1 MIIGQICNR
10 EVVSAAPGE
19 RKNNVQSALQITSD
33 DMPHAA
39 AFDARIREKLVKL
52 EQVCPR
58 LSACRV
64 AVSAPPRNALSRRL
78 FTVQL
83 SITFPR
89 GEVVVTRNHHED
101 IFVVLRDAFVAGRR
115 MLDRCAWRNC
125 GVAERPEKCSCSGV
139 AARPEPGHA

>member
-1 MIIGQICNR
+1 M
-10 EVVSAAPGE
+10 
-19 RKNNVQSALQITSD
+19 QSALQITSD
-33 DMPHAA
+33 DVLHRA
-39 AFDARIREKLVKL
+39 AFDARIRKKVVKL

-64 AVSAPPRNALSRRL
+64 AVSAPPRNAHNRRF

-115 MLDRCAWRNC
+115 MLDRCTWRNG
-125 GVAERPEKCSCSGV
+125 GVAERPEGCSCRGV
-139 AARPEPGHA
+139 AARPGSA